1 MKTNEIFTKGFAG
14 KIIKDVNGTDYD
26 IAGMITTFNVS
37 DLVGDVIAPNALD
50 KFIDSYNATMRQG
63 AYDTPLPM
71 YFQHS
76 MLDPVG
82 YWVKFEKTNDGVIG
96 YGKFYDTTM
105 GQDVRKMAKDDN
117 SIIGGFSI
125 GFTSNDYEDI
135 MDGEKWVGYKFNEI
149 TLRETS
155 VVTNPAM
162 PSAKITNVKSI
173 KHKDGTVNLAVFER
187 SLREAG
193 ASRSE
198 AKSAIT
204 ALKDFLA
211 INISILSVDEDEDD
225 DSVETTEDPSTEV
238 DDDAPTEMVE
248 AQKLLDAL
256 KEEAQLREIIKSLK
270 GN

>member
-1 MKTNEIFTKGFAG
+1 MKTNEIFTKGFTG
-14 KIIKDVNGTDYD
+14 KIIKDVSGTEYD
-26 IAGMITTFNVS
+26 IAGMITTFNVA
-37 DLVGDVIAPNALD
+37 DLVGDVIAPMALD
-50 KFIDSYNATMRQG
+50 KFIASYNATMRQG
-63 AYDTPLPM
+63 AYDTPLAM

-82 YWVKFEKTNDGVIG
+82 YWVKFEKTNEGVIG

-105 GQDVRKMAKDDN
+105 GQDVRKMAKDEN

-125 GFTSNDYEDI
+125 GFTSSDYEDI
-135 MDGEKWVGYKFNEI
+135 MDGDKWVGYKFNEI

-162 PSAKITNVKSI
+162 PSAKITNVKSA
-173 KHKDGTVNLAVFER
+173 KHKDGTLNLAVYER

-198 AKSAIT
+198 AKSAIS
-204 ALKDFLA
+204 ALKDWLLV
-211 INISILSVDEDEDD
+211 NVSVLSVDEDDD
-225 DSVETTEDPSTEV
+225 ESGETTEDPSTET
-238 DDDAPTEMVE
+238 DDDAPSEQVE
-248 AQKLLDAL
+248 AQKLLEQLKRDA
-256 KEEAQLREIIKSLK
+256 ELRDILKSLK